1 MTTLLTS
8 GSVFGLAHILSVKSK
23 TVYKP
28 RYGVLQCPV
37 MVREKTRG
45 AVTQTPAWPL
55 GAGQA
60 SRSAPPWPCPRPSPN
75 GRRDGGSSGV
85 SEGRRARLEG
95 ANGSRGQEEHCR
107 HEHF

>member
-1 MTTLLTS
+1 MAALLTS
-8 GSVFGLAHILSVKSK
+8 GSVLGLAHIVSVESK
-23 TVYKP
+23 TICKA
-28 RYGVLQCPV
+28 RNGVLQCPV
-37 MVREKTRG
+37 MVREKARG

-85 SEGRRARLEG
+85 SEGRRLEG